1 MPYIISRAS
10 QSTEYTSWAKGRN
23 GENKRLKS
31 VLIKGGA
38 NVVDKKTLETPAG
51 VITEVSAE
59 DLKFLQSHSAFKR
72 HVAAGWLSIEK
83 TKGAADKKS
92 EIVQKDKDGY
102 VEKDGSA
109 QLLPEDFE
117 KAGQKPPKVGGE
129 E

>member
-10 QSTEYTSWAKGRN
+10 QSTEYTSWTKGRN

-59 DLKFLQSHSAFKR
+59 DLKFFTR
-72 HVAAGWLSIEK
+72 TFG
-83 TKGAADKKS
+83 
-92 EIVQKDKDGY
+92 VQTPCCRRL
-102 VEKDGSA
+102 VEY
-109 QLLPEDFE
+109 
-117 KAGQKPPKVGGE
+117 
-129 E
+129 

>member
-10 QSTEYTSWAKGRN
+10 QSTEYTSWTKGRN

-59 DLKFLQSHSAFKR
+59 DLKFLQGHSAFKR

-117 KAGQKPPKVGGE
+117 KAGQNPPKVGGE